1 MYSKWLESWLKENDH
16 KGLLEVL
23 LEVQHREQFL
33 SRENLEYVSKAKEIP
48 LAKIYSVATFYSEF
62 RLEQRGKHVIRLC
75 TGTACLV
82 KGNNVNLNFLKTEL
96 NLVPGKTTPDNLFT
110 LEGVNCLGTCSLAP
124 VVSIDGK
131 IYPNVSI
138 EKLSELIEKI
148 RKAER

>member
-1 MYSKWLESWLKENDH
+1 M
-16 KGLLEVL
+16 
-23 LEVQHREQFL
+23 
-33 SRENLEYVSKAKEIP
+33 
-48 LAKIYSVATFYSEF
+48 
-62 RLEQRGKHVIRLC
+62 
-75 TGTACLV
+75 
-82 KGNNVNLNFLKTEL
+82 GNNVNLNFLKTEL

>member
-16 KGLLEVL
+16 KGLLEIL

-33 SRENLEYVSKAKEIP
+33 SRENLEYISKAKEIP
-48 LAKIYSVATFYSEF
+48 LAKIYSAATFYSEF

-96 NLVPGKTTPDNLFT
+96 NLIPGKTTPDNLFT
-110 LEGVNCLGTCSLAP
+110 LDGVNCMGTCSLAP
-124 VVSIDGK
+124 VISIDGK

-138 EKLSELIEKI
+138 EKLSGLIEKI